1 METGSVV
8 IIFIFLIIF
17 CFIVYDSIPS
27 KYAKLEESFGG
38 FMNRSLVR
46 FEYEKSPLHTIVY
59 GGTGT
64 GKTYFVRQ
72 YLQLYSVQNQDPRS
86 GYNDQDQNQNQGQN
100 QDQDQNQDQNQ
111 DQKQNQN
118 LRSSLVNHEQSS
130 FTDQDQNIVIVC
142 KDDRDWINPETNKF
156 YTGFNKCD
164 MNMITKNNM
173 QKFRNCVIV
182 LDDMGDKLNKDIDYY
197 FTEGR
202 HYNIQMIV
210 MCHKPAQ
217 INNTARMSCDTIYLT
232 TYNGSDLFKN
242 FNEIYKC
249 EHDFS
254 KIINELN
261 SNHYNRTDGMSDE
274 LRYGIIKYNKKEN
287 TFIII
292 NSNRTMIYDSRVG
305 FLDLK
310 ALSLKDE
317 LGREDINKLIAYM
330 KPLMINATDRNTIS
344 HDNYQFYFNKHL
356 TLKGIKIQNDVL
368 TQEVVKA
375 NGLRLFSTILGII
388 SSGLMIYNFM
398 SPDITVRNAGHVAT
412 AASTMLNRTS
422 TLLNYGFGRNQ
433 DQDQDLEQEREYTDG
448 ETWSKTHQRSCYTD
462 GETWTKSY
470 QRSSYTHKYTG
481 ILNKEGRENLNSLY
495 VNNEEFR
502 NEIINYVKNKMQLNL
517 EAILDKR
524 CKTNILNTLGN
535 KYLAE
540 CIKSKDNTKDVIEI
554 LAKYI
559 C

>member
-72 YLQLYSVQNQDPRS
+72 YLKLYSVQNQDPRS
-86 GYNDQDQNQNQGQN
+86 GYTDQDQNQNQDQN
-100 QDQDQNQDQNQ
+100 QDQDQNQNQDQNQ

-118 LRSSLVNHEQSS
+118 
-130 FTDQDQNIVIVC
+130 QDQNIVIVC

-164 MNMITKNNM
+164 MNMISKNNM

-182 LDDMGDKLNKDIDYY
+182 LDDMGDKLNRDIDYY

-202 HYNIQMIV
+202 HYKIQMIV

-254 KIINELN
+254 KTINELN
-261 SNHYNRTDGMSDE
+261 SNHYNCTDGMSDE

-344 HDNYQFYFNKHL
+344 HDNYQFYFNKLL
-356 TLKGIKIQNDVL
+356 TLKGIKIQNDVF

-412 AASTMLNRTS
+412 AASTMLNRAN
-422 TLLNYGFGRNQ
+422 TLINVGFGEDLRDLQEEHINQ
-433 DQDQDLEQEREYTDG
+433 QNSYIDQCNFNFVNE
-448 ETWSKTHQRSCYTD
+448 K
-462 GETWTKSY
+462 
-470 QRSSYTHKYTG
+470 TG
-481 ILNKEGRENLNSLY
+481 ILNKRGGSFLTDLY
-495 VNNEEFR
+495 KNNEEFR
-502 NEIINYVKNKMQLNL
+502 EEIINFVRDKKELDL
-517 EAILDKR
+517 ELILDGR
-524 CKTNILNTLGN
+524 CKTNTLKTLGN
-535 KYLAE
+535 KYLVD
-540 CIKSKDNTKDVIEI
+540 CITSKDNTKDLIEI
-554 LAKYI
+554 LAKYLTKS
-559 C
+559 